1 MIRHV
6 LDNPDDLGE
15 ALLKNKSVFS
25 LKYPYNELL
34 PSKYSYKF
42 GNEIINTQAKIV
54 KGIKTR
60 KPFSFTE
67 KNSFIK
73 IIVQIIVMLLIMKE
87 IFSVELGVKKRPGI
101 CDIK

>member
-15 ALLKNKSVFS
+15 AFWKNTSVS
-25 LKYPYNELL
+25 LLKYPYNELL
-34 PSKYSYKF
+34 PSKNSIKF
-42 GNEIINTQAKIV
+42 GNEIANTQAKII
-54 KGIKTR
+54 KGIKTS
-60 KPFSFTE
+60 KLFSFGE

-101 CDIK
+101 CNIK